1 MSLGSSGGGVGVQ
14 LSRSPGSGPLA
25 PLIPPFTARLASPQG
40 SAQCGSSS
48 RAARR
53 REDRLN
59 SAPSGHPSL
68 CCVPAIRSESR
79 VQPTLEGRGG
89 TSVTPRRRAPLEP
102 PWECVKQI
110 EGPSWYLGLKATPP
124 FWVESQGRVASCERA
139 PSALWTKTAPTRH
152 PRGGAPGHVTPGSGG
167 QLRAPVWFPAAAGQS
182 TMSVCSWEFVYG
194 ETFAK

>member
-1 MSLGSSGGGVGVQ
+1 MGCSSAGP
-14 LSRSPGSGPLA
+14 SGSGPLA

-40 SAQCGSSS
+40 SAQCRSSC

-59 SAPSGHPSL
+59 SAPSGHPDL

-79 VQPTLEGRGG
+79 VQPTLEGRGD

-124 FWVESQGRVASCERA
+124 SWAESHGRVASCERA
-139 PSALWTKTAPTRH
+139 PSALWTRTAPTRH
-152 PRGGAPGHVTPGSGG
+152 PRGRRPAPRWGAPGHVTPEGGG

-182 TMSVCSWEFVYG
+182 TMSVCSWEFVYR